1 MSVLDRIP
9 EIAERRAAA
18 RKNAG
23 KKTGSG
29 SSESIPVLAKG
40 KARGRPEP
48 QPSRDKSTAIAA
60 KSGTSGVSIA
70 KPKGFFAR
78 LSASLQKTTRRQ
90 PIPDPSRN
98 RLVEAGA
105 GIDSFF
111 SGKGDPSYKA
121 FDLGGPRAPS
131 FNGRSL
137 ESETSGER
145 RGRVL
150 DAMAFN
156 LFEQLDVNGDGVLS
170 WEELRPLRDAVSLD
184 DLDMNR
190 DSHVSWREFSSNY
203 QMIDGR
209 ARETFRDTRE
219 TEEKARDEIA
229 ERPIPV
235 RNRSRDDDLIR

>member
-18 RKNAG
+18 RKSAG
-23 KKTGSG
+23 KKTGG
-29 SSESIPVLAKG
+29 DTSESIPVLTKG
-40 KARGRPEP
+40 KARGRQQP
-48 QPSRDKSTAIAA
+48 QPSRDESTTVAA
-60 KSGTSGVSIA
+60 KGRIAGVSIA

-78 LSASLQKTTRRQ
+78 LSASLQKPARSQ
-90 PIPDPSRN
+90 PNSTVSRN
-98 RLVEAGA
+98 RLMEAGA

-111 SGKGDPSYKA
+111 SGKGDPSYKT

-131 FNGRSL
+131 FNGQSL
-137 ESETSGER
+137 ETETSGER

-150 DAMAFN
+150 DAMALN

-190 DSHVSWREFSSNY
+190 DGHVSWREFSSNY

-209 ARETFRDTRE
+209 ARELFRSGKE
-219 TEEKARDEIA
+219 AEEKSRDELDA
-229 ERPIPV
+229 RTIPA
-235 RNRSRDDDLIR
+235 RTRSRDDDLIR